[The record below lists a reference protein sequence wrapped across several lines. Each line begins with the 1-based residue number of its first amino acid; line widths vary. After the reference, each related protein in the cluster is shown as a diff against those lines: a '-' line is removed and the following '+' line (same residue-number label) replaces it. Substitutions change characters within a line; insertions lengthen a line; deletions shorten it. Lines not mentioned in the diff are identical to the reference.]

1 MKRRKY
7 VLAVLMLAGT
17 MALGGCADNKKSG
30 KDNGDKTAKEN
41 VVEGEQIKEG
51 ELDFKVEDYVT
62 LGEYKGLSVEYPVP
76 EVLEEDVEYAVQEL
90 LEENTEYKEI
100 KDRPAKEGDSVNID
114 YTGVVDGEAFDGGS
128 DSDYDLVLG
137 SGDFLEDFENS
148 LIGKKTGEVVTF
160 PVEFPEEYFDS
171 EMAGKQAEFTVTINK
186 INEVVVPEYTDG
198 LVKEV
203 TAYKTKEEYE
213 KLLKLIYDLET
224 IEKKEDLNTLKEH
237 YNKPCEICKTNNKNH
252 TFIKENGLYY
262 YEVHHLLEQNIL
274 RKKEAPEWYKRFK
287 KIDYDNSSDGLV
299 YTNFNTVN
307 LCPVCHRKI
316 HYGLKK
322 DRKLMLDELL
332 NEKRIRQYK
341 EKVGTENLNKLLDY
355 IYEQYSVKRV
365 EKEFIKN

>member
-1 MKRRKY
+1 MQ
-7 VLAVLMLAGT
+7 
-17 MALGGCADNKKSG
+17 
-30 KDNGDKTAKEN
+30 KEN
-41 VVEGEQIKEG
+41 VFHLIPADFKSYNINDILTEKRISASNGRYGVPWINGGINGRNAQ
-51 ELDFKVEDYVT
+51 DFKV
-62 LGEYKGLSVEYPVP
+62 
-76 EVLEEDVEYAVQEL
+76 
-90 LEENTEYKEI
+90 
-100 KDRPAKEGDSVNID
+100 GDIVYIYFHN
-114 YTGVVDGEAFDGGS
+114 
-128 DSDYDLVLG
+128 L
-137 SGDFLEDFENS
+137 
-148 LIGKKTGEVVTF
+148 TGEESHILLRGEVSEIDNNYIEPDTKERYKVFYLGKIKYYEKAIFTYNKLK
-160 PVEFPEEYFDS
+160 EY
-171 EMAGKQAEFTVTINK
+171 GITINQTK
-186 INEVVVPEYTDG
+186 RYLGTFKDYKHFTKQGSIEHGYFN
-198 LVKEV
+198 
-203 TAYKTKEEYE
+203 KTKEEYE

>member
-1 MKRRKY
+1 MQ
-7 VLAVLMLAGT
+7 
-17 MALGGCADNKKSG
+17 
-30 KDNGDKTAKEN
+30 KEN
-41 VVEGEQIKEG
+41 IFHLIPADFISYNINDILTEKRISASNGRYGVPWINGGINGRNAQ
-51 ELDFKVEDYVT
+51 DFKV
-62 LGEYKGLSVEYPVP
+62 
-76 EVLEEDVEYAVQEL
+76 
-90 LEENTEYKEI
+90 
-100 KDRPAKEGDSVNID
+100 GDIVYIYFHN
-114 YTGVVDGEAFDGGS
+114 
-128 DSDYDLVLG
+128 L
-137 SGDFLEDFENS
+137 
-148 LIGKKTGEVVTF
+148 TGEESHILLRGEVSEIDNNYIEPDTKERYKVFYLGKIKYYEKAIFTYNKLK
-160 PVEFPEEYFDS
+160 EY
-171 EMAGKQAEFTVTINK
+171 GITINQTK
-186 INEVVVPEYTDG
+186 RYLGTFKDYKHFTKQGSIEHGYFN
-198 LVKEV
+198 
-203 TAYKTKEEYE
+203 KTKEEYE

-274 RKKEAPEWYKRFK
+274 RKKEAPEWYKKFK